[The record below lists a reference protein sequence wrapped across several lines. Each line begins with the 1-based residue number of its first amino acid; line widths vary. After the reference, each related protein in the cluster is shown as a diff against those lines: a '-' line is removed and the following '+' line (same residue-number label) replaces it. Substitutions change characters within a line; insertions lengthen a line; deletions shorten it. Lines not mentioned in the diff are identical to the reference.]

1 LSKFSFSPQISLGN
15 ILAMLTMIGALW
27 GFAQTQGAS
36 QKTLEQNTV
45 DIQTIRDVDMKT
57 LKEQVA
63 AEIAAIKMAV
73 DDQGKQAEEDRLF
86 VRETLAE
93 VKTDVGYLRRAQEET
108 RRQERENRP

>member
-1 LSKFSFSPQISLGN
+1 LPKFSFSPQISLGN

-27 GFAQTQGAS
+27 GFAQSQGAS
-36 QKTLEQNTV
+36 QKVVEQHTV
-45 DIQTIRDVDMKT
+45 DIQT

-63 AEIAAIKMAV
+63 AEIAAIKVTV
-73 DDQGKQAEEDRLF
+73 DDQAKQAEEDRLF